1 MWKTGLQTDT
11 QLTGEVLID
20 RVSIDTYGRLVV
32 EFQSRT
38 HFRGLFVDKHHSV
51 PAETKASFEPPMNVQ
66 TNFTLELVWTEET
79 YETPVQVSCNFQI
92 LASHAGLYPSNL
104 RQLTL
109 TRFSALESRFNIQS
123 KRLHR
128 RIRPQFDSL

>member
-11 QLTGEVLID
+11 ELTGEVLID

-38 HFRGLFVDKHHSV
+38 HFRGLFVDKHHSI
-51 PAETKASFEPPMNVQ
+51 PSETKATFEPPMNVQ

-79 YETPVQVSCNFQI
+79 YETPVQVHKNQKISGYLFFVFSTGKQSRRTVERTTLENTI
-92 LASHAGLYPSNL
+92 STLSHAV
-104 RQLTL
+104 
-109 TRFSALESRFNIQS
+109 
-123 KRLHR
+123 
-128 RIRPQFDSL
+128 

>member
-11 QLTGEVLID
+11 ELTGEVLID

-38 HFRGLFVDKHHSV
+38 HFRGLFVDKHHSI
-51 PAETKASFEPPMNVQ
+51 PSETKATFEPPMNVQ

-79 YETPVQVSCNFQI
+79 YETPVQVLKNQKISGYLFFVFSTGKQSRRTVERTTLENTI
-92 LASHAGLYPSNL
+92 STLSHAV
-104 RQLTL
+104 
-109 TRFSALESRFNIQS
+109 
-123 KRLHR
+123 
-128 RIRPQFDSL
+128 

>member
-32 EFQSRT
+32 EFKSRT

-79 YETPVQVSCNFQI
+79 YETPVQVSYNFVRI
-92 LASHAGLYPSNL
+92 LTSITGLYPSNL
-104 RQLTL
+104 RQFILTYFL
-109 TRFSALESRFNIQS
+109 ALESSFNLQ
-123 KRLHR
+123 
-128 RIRPQFDSL
+128 